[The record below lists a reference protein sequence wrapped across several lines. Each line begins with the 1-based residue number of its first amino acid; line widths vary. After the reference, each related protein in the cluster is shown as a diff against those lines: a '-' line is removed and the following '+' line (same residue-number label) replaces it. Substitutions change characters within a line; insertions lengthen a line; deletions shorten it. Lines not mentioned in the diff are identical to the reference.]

1 MIILTL
7 FLMELAYLFAIVLSF
22 AIFIA
27 VVYAVFIIVFQMVKH
42 WKITLVV
49 IGGLWL
55 MGMLKA
61 ILLGATL

>member
-1 MIILTL
+1 
-7 FLMELAYLFAIVLSF
+7 MELAYLFAIVLSF